1 MPHHEV
7 ALIET
12 LAIGLTLAFGAG
24 LLAVRLRLPPLIGY
38 LLAGIAVGPFTAG
51 FVADA
56 TLAPQLA
63 EIGVMLLMFGVGMHF
78 SIGDLWAV
86 RKIAIPGA
94 IGQIAVATALGAGIS
109 RFWGWELDDGLMLG
123 LALSVAS
130 TVVLLRAL
138 EDRGL
143 VNTADG
149 RIAIGWLIVEDLV
162 MVLALVLLPAIAG
175 AVAPHGGQPP
185 SGNLWVAIG

>member
-1 MPHHEV
+1 MPHDVSLISTV
-7 ALIET
+7 AV
-12 LAIGLTLAFGAG
+12 GLTFAFAGGFLASRVG
-24 LLAVRLRLPPLIGY
+24 LPPLVGY
-38 LLAGIAVGPFTAG
+38 LLAGIAVGPFTPG
-51 FVADA
+51 FVADGK
-56 TLAPQLA
+56 LAPQIA
-63 EIGVMLLMFGVGMHF
+63 EIGVVLLMFGVGMHF
-78 SIGDLWAV
+78 SVGDLWAV
-86 RKIAIPGA
+86 RRIAIPGA